1 MEDLLS
7 AEVREDGR
15 DIRRRGLLFGGLEAG
30 WGFERLRFDKG
41 DMRRPLFL
49 KKKKKKKTSQLLHRA
64 QTSLQKIGSLLLV
77 RLLAGLGSIHFLV
90 LFVGCLLTVVTIA
103 LTVAAPTIRPRLTS

>member
-49 KKKKKKKTSQLLHRA
+49 KKKKKENKSVTA
-64 QTSLQKIGSLLLV
+64 QGANV
-77 RLLAGLGSIHFLV
+77 
-90 LFVGCLLTVVTIA
+90 
-103 LTVAAPTIRPRLTS
+103 PTEDWILTSC